1 MDIGWLER
9 HMGRWGQHGSLSR
22 KLKFDIALG
31 NRIFSLLQFHTYKM
45 KTEKLKPHE
54 ISCSG
59 NIHIFCVQHSTFLGT
74 AANSPLSTWFLLKLS
89 CWFIPF
95 NCYLL
100 SATSDTS
107 SGPGD
112 RAMNKTYRHF
122 SQSLHSDG
130 GNRTVS
136 KYLVC
141 QIKHAM
147 EKKQAGKEARKVL

>member
-1 MDIGWLER
+1 MEI
-9 HMGRWGQHGSLSR
+9 
-22 KLKFDIALG
+22 
-31 NRIFSLLQFHTYKM
+31 
-45 KTEKLKPHE
+45 EKLKPHE

-59 NIHIFCVQHSTFLGT
+59 NIHIFCLQHSTFLETG
-74 AANSPLSTWFLLKLS
+74 ANSPLSTWFLLKLS
-89 CWFIPF
+89 CLFIPF
-95 NCYLL
+95 FNYYLL

-112 RAMNKTYRHF
+112 RARNKTCKRF
-122 SQSLHSDG
+122 SQSLCSDG
-130 GNRTVS
+130 GNKTVSKIS